1 MAHYPLFFLVGAE
14 LITFESAEEY
24 IVFEESTVIH
34 DLDYTEWDHS
44 KLSEA
49 KVIQSGAEK
58 VHLTAKIDLFNVTG
72 EEYSSEEG
80 LWIVIKKDDRWGI
93 RARSDF

>member
-1 MAHYPLFFLVGAE
+1 MGL
-14 LITFESAEEY
+14 SAQKHLRH
-24 IVFEESTVIH
+24 IKSLSCVSTVGGQ
-34 DLDYTEWDHS
+34 DQ
-44 KLSEA
+44 LSEVE
-49 KVIQSGAEK
+49 VIQSGAEK